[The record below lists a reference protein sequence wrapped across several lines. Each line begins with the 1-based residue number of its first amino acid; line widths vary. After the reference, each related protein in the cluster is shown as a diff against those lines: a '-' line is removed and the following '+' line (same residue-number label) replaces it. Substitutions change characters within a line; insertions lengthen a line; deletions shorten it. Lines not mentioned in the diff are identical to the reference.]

1 MIEKY
6 NLESG
11 GVANIFRTVFNNN
24 KSKLCPTIQGAHLY
38 CRGLQYFA

>member
-11 GVANIFRTVFNNN
+11 GVANIFRTVFNPDPSI
-24 KSKLCPTIQGAHLY
+24 KS
-38 CRGLQYFA
+38 